1 VAWRAREIDEFE
13 IVDVVERVVVYDVE
27 LVDGVSCP
35 SAADR
40 ELVER
45 AATLLQ
51 LMPGNQRRQ
60 TIEDLVAPNDW
71 VRGQRAVDALI
82 DSAFAAEDEYGR
94 LRRLCTHAVER
105 ARAEEVAPEFPPRES
120 TAPPREPERVT
131 TLLATAS
138 RLARL
143 VASTGR

>member
-1 VAWRAREIDEFE
+1 VGWRAREIDEFE
-13 IVDVVERVVVYDVE
+13 VEDVVERVAMYDVE
-27 LVDGVSCP
+27 LVHGVSPP

-60 TIEDLVAPNDW
+60 TIEDLVCPNDW
-71 VRGQRAVDALI
+71 ERGQRAVDALI

-105 ARAEEVAPEFPPRES
+105 PHVEDVAPEFPPPDLAAARQ
-120 TAPPREPERVT
+120 ERDRAAA
-131 TLLATAS
+131 LFATAS

-143 VASTGR
+143 VASSGR